1 MVHIKEDGNGKDHQL
16 ISEDDDTKYNY
27 FQVKE
32 KVRHHS
38 GLNSYEKYDKSKD
51 TIVFC
56 NACGKSV
63 TSKRMFVSDVK
74 VPYLNRPQKNRTFHQ
89 GKSC

>member
-1 MVHIKEDGNGKDHQL
+1 MEYVVHIKEDGNGKDHQL

-56 NACGKSV
+56 NACGTKCDIKKDVCFRCKSPLL
-63 TSKRMFVSDVK
+63 K
-74 VPYLNRPQKNRTFHQ
+74 
-89 GKSC
+89 